1 MEKGVPTGTVQELR
15 PVTSPARPWTRFYPP
30 GAAPELGPL
39 RYPHMPAAIRDAS
52 ATYAKQPAFTL
63 ALPNGA
69 QGSITF
75 EETDRL
81 SDQFAV
87 YLREV
92 AGFKAGDRVAI
103 QMPNCLAYPIAVF
116 GTLKAGL
123 VMANTNPL
131 YTTAEMEHQFTDSG
145 AVGLIAIDLFA
156 TKVAQVLPK
165 TSIRTVV
172 VVGISDLL
180 PPLKRL
186 LISAVQKYVKK
197 MVPPITFPHTKMA
210 TALAQGAERIAAGAN
225 AKVYADALN
234 HDSIAALQY
243 TGGTTGVAKGATLT
257 HGNLVANTM
266 QGLEMWKPF
275 LRFGNEVMLTALPLY
290 HIFAFT
296 ANLMIFYLA
305 GGRNLLVPSPRP
317 LSNLKTVMLSE
328 PITWFT
334 GVNTLFAGLMH
345 ESWFKEK
352 TNWSLRGSVAGGMA
366 LVPVIGERW
375 EAMTRTPIYQGYG
388 LTETSPVATLN
399 PFQRPKREAIGVP
412 VPSTDVRFVDSEG
425 RDVAFGEVG
434 ELWVK
439 GPQVMTGYWQRP
451 DDTAKVLRDGWLATG
466 DIAKMDEDG
475 YIQIVDRKKDM
486 ILVSGFNVYPNEV
499 EAVLA
504 THPAVADT
512 AVVGVPDDECG
523 EIVVA
528 FVTKKDPS
536 VTEDAIRQHA
546 RQSLTGYKVP
556 RIVVFKDDLPK
567 SNVGKVLRKDLRDE
581 AQRAYLERKKTGAGN
596 REPGTTT
603 RG

>member
-39 RYPHMPAAIRDAS
+39 KYPHMPAAIRDAS

-345 ESWFKEK
+345 ESWFIERSEK
-352 TNWSLRGSVAGGMA
+352 GKWPLRGSVAGGMA

-486 ILVSGFNVYPNEV
+486 ILVSGFNVYPNEI

-504 THPAVADT
+504 THPAVADC
-512 AVVGVPDDECG
+512 AVVGVPDDEHG
-523 EIVVA
+523 EIVVGDA
-528 FVTKKDPS
+528 VAACCADEGPRPGSDP
-536 VTEDAIRQHA
+536 V
-546 RQSLTGYKVP
+546 
-556 RIVVFKDDLPK
+556 
-567 SNVGKVLRKDLRDE
+567 
-581 AQRAYLERKKTGAGN
+581 
-596 REPGTTT
+596 
-603 RG
+603 RGRLG

>member
-1 MEKGVPTGTVQELR
+1 M
-15 PVTSPARPWTRFYPP
+15 TSAARPWTRFYPP
-30 GAAPELGPL
+30 GTATELGPL
-39 RYPHMPAAIRDAS
+39 KYPHMPAAIRDAS

-131 YTTAEMEHQFTDSG
+131 YTTAEMTHQFTDSG
-145 AVGLIAIDLFA
+145 SVGLIAIDLFA
-156 TKVAQVLPK
+156 TKVAEVLPK

-180 PPLKRL
+180 PPLKRF

-197 MVPPITFPHTKMA
+197 MVLPITFQHTRMT
-210 TALAQGAERIAAGAN
+210 TALAQGAERIAAGADP
-225 AKVYADALN
+225 KTYADALN
-234 HDSIAALQY
+234 HNSIAALQY

-257 HGNLVANTM
+257 HGNLVANTI

-275 LRFGNEVMLTALPLY
+275 LRLGNEVMLTALPLY

-305 GGRNLLVPSPRP
+305 GGRNLLSPSPRP

-334 GVNTLFAGLMH
+334 GVNTMFAGLMH
-345 ESWFKEK
+345 ESWFTEK

-375 EAMTRTPIYQGYG
+375 EAMTKTPIYQGYG

-399 PFQRPKREAIGVP
+399 PFQRPKRESIGVP
-412 VPSTDVRFVDSEG
+412 VPSTDVRFVDAEG
-425 RDVAFGEVG
+425 RVVAFGEVG
-434 ELWVK
+434 ELCVK
-439 GPQVMTGYWQRP
+439 GPQVMQGYWQRP
-451 DDTAKVLRDGWLATG
+451 DDTAKVLQDGWLATG

-504 THPAVADT
+504 THPGVIDA

-528 FVTKKDPS
+528 FVTKKDPA

-567 SNVGKVLRKDLRDE
+567 SNVGKVIRKDLRDE
-581 AQRAYLERKKTGAGN
+581 AQRAYLERKKTGAGS
-596 REPGTTT
+596 REPGSAP

>member
-1 MEKGVPTGTVQELR
+1 MK
-15 PVTSPARPWTRFYPP
+15 
-30 GAAPELGPL
+30 
-39 RYPHMPAAIRDAS
+39 YPHVPAAVRDAS
-52 ATYAKQPAFTL
+52 ATYANQVAFTL
-63 ALPNGA
+63 GLPNGS
-69 QGSITF
+69 QGGITF
-75 EETDRL
+75 ADTDRL
-81 SDQFAV
+81 SDAFAV

-92 AGFKAGDRVAI
+92 AGFKPGDRVAL

-116 GTLKAGL
+116 GALKAGL

-131 YTTAEMEHQFTDSG
+131 YTTAEMVHQFTDSG
-145 AVGLIAIDLFA
+145 AVGLVVIDLFA
-156 TKVAQVLPK
+156 PRVAEALPR
-165 TSIRTVV
+165 TSIKKVIVV
-172 VVGISDLL
+172 SISDLL

-186 LISAVQKYVKK
+186 LVRAVQKYVKK
-197 MVPPITFPHTKMA
+197 MIPPITFEHTTM
-210 TALAQGAERIAAGAN
+210 TQALAAGAERIAAGADP
-225 AKVYADALN
+225 KIYAESLT

-243 TGGTTGVAKGATLT
+243 TGGTTGVAKGAVLT
-257 HGNLVANTM
+257 HGNLLANTL

-275 LRFGNEVMLTALPLY
+275 LRFGQEVMLTALPLY

-305 GGRNLLVPSPRP
+305 GGRNVLAPSPRP
-317 LSNLKTVMLSE
+317 LTNLKAVLLNE

-345 ESWFKEK
+345 EPWFKEK
-352 TNWSLRGSVAGGMA
+352 ADWSLRGSVAGGMA

-375 EAMTRTPIYQGYG
+375 TAMTKTPIYQGYG

-399 PFQRPKREAIGVP
+399 PFQRPKLEAIGVP
-412 VPSTDVRFVDSEG
+412 VPGTDVRFVGSDG
-425 RDVAFGEVG
+425 RDVAPGEVG

-439 GPQVMTGYWQRP
+439 GPQVMQGYWQRP
-451 DDTAKVLRDGWLATG
+451 EETAKVLRDGWLATG

-499 EAVLA
+499 EAVIA
-504 THPAVADT
+504 THPGVADT

-536 VTEDAIRQHA
+536 LTEDGVRQHCK
-546 RQSLTGYKVP
+546 QSLTGYKVP
-556 RIVVFKDDLPK
+556 RLVVFKNDLPK

-581 AQRAYLERKKTGAGN
+581 AQQAYLQR
-596 REPGTTT
+596 REQVGQQPVAPK
-603 RG
+603 RP

>member
-1 MEKGVPTGTVQELR
+1 VQELR
-15 PVTSPARPWTRFYPP
+15 LVASPARPWTRFYPD
-30 GAAPELGPL
+30 GTAKDLGPL
-39 RYPHMPAAIRDAS
+39 KYPHMPAAIRDAS
-52 ATYAKQPAFTL
+52 ATYARQPAFTL
-63 ALPNGA
+63 GLPNGS

-81 SDQFAV
+81 SDAFAV

-123 VMANTNPL
+123 IMANTNPL
-131 YTTAEMEHQFTDSG
+131 YTATEMVHQFSDSG
-145 AVGLIAIDLFA
+145 AVGLIVIDLFA
-156 TKVAQVLPK
+156 TKVAEVLPK
-165 TSIRTVV
+165 TSIKTVIV
-172 VVGISDLL
+172 VSISDLL
-180 PPLKRL
+180 PTLKRL
-186 LISAVQKYVKK
+186 LVSAVQRYVKK
-197 MVPPITFPHTKMA
+197 MVPPIPFAHVTMRQ
-210 TALAQGAERIAAGAN
+210 ALAQGAERIRAGAN
-225 AKVYADALN
+225 ARLYADALDHN
-234 HDSIAALQY
+234 SIAALQY
-243 TGGTTGVAKGATLT
+243 TGGTTGVAKGAVLT
-257 HGNLVANTM
+257 HGNLVANTV

-275 LRFGNEVMLTALPLY
+275 LRFGEEVMLTALPLY

-305 GGRNLLVPSPRP
+305 GGRNVLVPSPRP
-317 LSNLKTVMLSE
+317 LSNLKAVMLGE

-345 ESWFKEK
+345 EPWFKERK
-352 TNWSLRGSVAGGMA
+352 DWTLRGSVAGGMA

-399 PFQRPKREAIGVP
+399 PFHRPKRESIGVP
-412 VPSTDVRFVDSEG
+412 IPGTDVRLVDAEG
-425 RDVAFGEVG
+425 RDVPRGQPG

-439 GPQVMTGYWQRP
+439 GPQVMQGYWQRP
-451 DDTAKVLRDGWLATG
+451 DETARVLRDGWLATG
-466 DIAKMDEDG
+466 DIATVDEDD

-499 EAVLA
+499 EAVVA
-504 THPAVADT
+504 AHPGVADT

-528 FVTKKDPS
+528 FVTKKDES
-536 VTEDAIRQHA
+536 VTEDAIRQHCK
-546 RQSLTGYKVP
+546 QSLTGYKVP
-556 RIVVFKDDLPK
+556 RMVVFKNDLPK

-581 AQRAYLERKKTGAGN
+581 AQQAYLARKKPGSGD
-596 REPGTTT
+596 REPGTDNQPVAPK
-603 RG
+603 RS